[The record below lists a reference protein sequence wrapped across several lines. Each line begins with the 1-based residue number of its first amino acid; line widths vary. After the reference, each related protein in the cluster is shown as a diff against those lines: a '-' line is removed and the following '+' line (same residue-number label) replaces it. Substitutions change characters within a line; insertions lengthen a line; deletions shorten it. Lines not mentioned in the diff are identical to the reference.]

1 MKYAMSY
8 YNLLGQ
14 EEGGKVRVEGEK
26 LGLKTIYVQKKKRQL
41 RSEERLFNYGRILD
55 GGGEKEVIYDSV

>member
-26 LGLKTIYVQKKKRQL
+26 LGLKTIYVQKKKD
-41 RSEERLFNYGRILD
+41 SW
-55 GGGEKEVIYDSV
+55 EVKKGYLIMVGC